1 MKVLL
6 LLVASCSVSC
16 FSSSPQFRPPSRR
29 SINQLR
35 VATTVLA
42 SASEASSVEAF
53 DALLLQMVAE
63 SSDEREQRMRD
74 TVSGW
79 SAELLQQNA
88 DALSKAIET
97 RVVSV
102 QTAAIAEHNLG
113 NDTTVAQAE
122 LQALVDM
129 MVYSK
134 ILIRARVIEQE

>member
-1 MKVLL
+1 M
-6 LLVASCSVSC
+6 
-16 FSSSPQFRPPSRR
+16 
-29 SINQLR
+29 
-35 VATTVLA
+35 
-42 SASEASSVEAF
+42 EAF